1 MGIKKWDLQSHQS
14 PEAKRYLYKGP
25 AKPPMPKN
33 DSKFQVL
40 SLKFLASVQV
50 SLDRAMVI
58 DFHFVQLIADDVKV
72 LKTMVRAQRLPGKL
86 VKICNLSSLSYIF
99 SPDKHESGWARHYLN
114 KNAIG
119 KGSNWTLR
127 SNEHHFYKRP
137 AFVQDDNTGDM
148 VAAKRIGKLLF
159 LERMHLLMSF
169 TGCIGNL
176 MENTGLSNILN
187 AAFGDVHKMLL
198 GKYFLHNIRAL
209 CMAIDEIIRPVLL
222 DCVLLI
228 LNDLMS
234 YMEGLASKS
243 CTAKLWLDWPVW
255 QIFIA
260 LRFIQCSCEADC

>member
-1 MGIKKWDLQSHQS
+1 
-14 PEAKRYLYKGP
+14 
-25 AKPPMPKN
+25 
-33 DSKFQVL
+33 
-40 SLKFLASVQV
+40 
-50 SLDRAMVI
+50 
-58 DFHFVQLIADDVKV
+58 
-72 LKTMVRAQRLPGKL
+72 
-86 VKICNLSSLSYIF
+86 
-99 SPDKHESGWARHYLN
+99 
-114 KNAIG
+114 
-119 KGSNWTLR
+119 
-127 SNEHHFYKRP
+127 
-137 AFVQDDNTGDM
+137 M

-243 CTAKLWLDWPVW
+243 CTAKLWLD
-255 QIFIA
+255 
-260 LRFIQCSCEADC
+260 